1 MSDRILRNLE
11 GGSAKSL
18 LISRGYLGM
27 DSILVQYMASIHTKP
42 RPRPIN
48 RDAPHTRF
56 DGYSP
61 TKQEYNVTLYRTGQP
76 ACLSEHPAK
85 TDIVFHGRRRPGKSR
100 RHRTSPQTRVHQHD
114 KKDLLY
120 LRQQNFVEIH
130 GVLKG
135 SIYTLKK

>member
-1 MSDRILRNLE
+1 
-11 GGSAKSL
+11 
-18 LISRGYLGM
+18 
-27 DSILVQYMASIHTKP
+27 MASIHTKP
-42 RPRPIN
+42 RPHPIN
-48 RDAPHTRF
+48 RDDPHTRF

-61 TKQEYNVTLYRTGQP
+61 TKQEYNVTLCRTGQP
-76 ACLSEHPAK
+76 ACLSERPAK
-85 TDIVFHGRRRPGKSR
+85 TDIVFHGRRRPGKVGDIAQALKPVSIN
-100 RHRTSPQTRVHQHD
+100 TI